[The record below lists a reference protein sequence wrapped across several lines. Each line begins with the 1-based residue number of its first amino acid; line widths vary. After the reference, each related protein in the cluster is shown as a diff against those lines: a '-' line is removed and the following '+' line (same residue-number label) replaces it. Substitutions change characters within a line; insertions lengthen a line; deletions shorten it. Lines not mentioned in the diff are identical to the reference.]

1 MDSTIIQALIWL
13 SAGAILSIL
22 LIRRRRRKALR

>member
-1 MDSTIIQALIWL
+1 MNSTLIQALIWL

>member
-1 MDSTIIQALIWL
+1 MNSTLVQALIWL
-13 SAGAILSIL
+13 SAGAVLSIL

>member
-13 SAGAILSIL
+13 SAGAVLSIL

>member
-1 MDSTIIQALIWL
+1 MNSTVIQALIWL
-13 SAGAILSIL
+13 AAGAILSIL

>member
-1 MDSTIIQALIWL
+1 MNSILIQALIWL
-13 SAGAILSIL
+13 SAGAVLSFL

>member
-1 MDSTIIQALIWL
+1 MDSTLIQALIWL
-13 SAGAILSIL
+13 SAGAVLSIL

>member
-1 MDSTIIQALIWL
+1 MDSTIVQALIWL
-13 SAGAILSIL
+13 TAGAILAIL

>member
-1 MDSTIIQALIWL
+1 MSSTLIQALVWL

>member
-1 MDSTIIQALIWL
+1 MSSTLTQALIWL
-13 SAGAILSIL
+13 SAGAVLSIL

>member
-1 MDSTIIQALIWL
+1 MPSTLMQALIWL
-13 SAGAILSIL
+13 SAGAVLSIL

>member
-1 MDSTIIQALIWL
+1 MNSTLIQALIWL
-13 SAGAILSIL
+13 SAGAVLSIL

>member
-1 MDSTIIQALIWL
+1 MDSTIIQALVWL
-13 SAGAILSIL
+13 SAGAVLSIL

>member
-1 MDSTIIQALIWL
+1 MDNTIVQALIRL
-13 SAGAILSIL
+13 TAGAVLSIL